1 MRSPGSLKTLVRL
14 SLLPIRGATHEQR
27 LESFYRRQA
36 EDYDTFRQR
45 LLHGRR
51 EMIASLP
58 IAAGGVWCDM
68 GAGTGENVEYAGS
81 RLSDL
86 SRICLVDLCPS
97 LLSVARR
104 RVAAHGWPHVEVV
117 DADAESFRP
126 AGTAVD
132 LVTFSYSLSMMS
144 DWIAALEN
152 AWQMLRPGGHIGIVD
167 FYVSRKFPAGAQ
179 VRHGWFTRTFWPTW
193 FALDNVY
200 LRPDLLPF
208 LTRRFGTVRL
218 DERRG
223 SVPFLWGAR
232 VPYFVFVGCKHGDA
246 DAAEFVLK
254 ARTGHRQQTA
264 AATDNLQRMVKAR
277 WPSRNSPGAAGGHG

>member
-1 MRSPGSLKTLVRL
+1 M

-45 LLHGRR
+45 LLHGRC

-58 IAAGGVWCDM
+58 TAAGGVWCDM
-68 GAGTGENVEYAGS
+68 GAGTGENLECAGS
-81 RLSDL
+81 HLSDL
-86 SRICLVDLCPS
+86 SRVYLVDLCPS
-97 LLSVARR
+97 LL
-104 RVAAHGWPHVEVV
+104 RVAGQRVEAHGWPHVEVIN
-117 DADAESFRP
+117 ADAESFQP
-126 AGTAVD
+126 AESAVD
-132 LVTFSYSLSMMS
+132 LVTFSYSLSMMP

-152 AWQMLRPGGHIGIVD
+152 AWHMLRPGGHIGIVD

-179 VRHGWFTRTFWPTW
+179 VRHNWFTRTFWPTW

-223 SVPFLWGAR
+223 TVPFLWGAR
-232 VPYFVFVGCKHGDA
+232 VPYFIFVGCKHRDA
-246 DAAEFVLK
+246 DTANFVLK
-254 ARTGHRQQTA
+254 ARTDHLQQAA
-264 AATDNLQRMVKAR
+264 AATGNLQQMVKAR
-277 WPSRNSPGAAGGHG
+277 WPSWTSPGVAEGRG